1 MLSQSVFHSTFMG
14 LNIER
19 NPVNGYY
26 KVFVIGQGQFV
37 ADTLAGIKERIRELR
52 KEGISS

>member
-1 MLSQSVFHSTFMG
+1 MG
-14 LNIER
+14 ATIER

-26 KVFVIGQGQFV
+26 KVFIIGEGQFV

-52 KEGISS
+52 KEGKSFRRSMR

>member
-52 KEGISS
+52 KEGKV